1 MIMTEIKTPLAD
13 AVQAYQSKRR
23 VRGHMPGHKGRAA
36 GYLARFGELADWD
49 LTEADG
55 LDDLHEPVGAIAQ
68 SEQLLA
74 DAVGAKHAYMLVN
87 GATVGIQAAILAA
100 CRPGDS
106 IILPRNA
113 HRSVWSA
120 LALGDVRP
128 LWLPVEEQD
137 GLALGLTPAKL
148 DKMLDAH
155 PEARAVFLVN
165 PSFYG
170 VLPDLPGLLAVA
182 RRHNVISIVDE
193 AHGAHFA
200 FVQPDY
206 AAARLGAD
214 MVIDSWHKSM
224 GSLGQTAVLLNNR
237 DDLQPERWLTL
248 LQTTSPSYP
257 LMASLDLAR
266 AEWQGGAAARAAQI
280 WANRA
285 ALEQAVAGSVLA
297 LTDADDLP
305 DGFALDKTKALLK
318 SRMGHSGWQMAAAL
332 RQAGVEPEFA
342 DGRFALLLL
351 TYADDGKAL
360 AKGVVQAAA
369 LLADVT
375 PRPVPAYTPIKLPYA
390 ALTPFLAA
398 HSGIEYV
405 RLADAVGRISAGL
418 LVPYPP
424 GIATVGPGEVVSA
437 DAVAYLQGFAG
448 EVQGLAADKTVAVCI
463 PGWKK
468 PQKH

>member
-1 MIMTEIKTPLAD
+1 MTEIKTPLAD
-13 AVQAYQSKRR
+13 AVQAYQSTGR
-23 VRGHMPGHKGRAA
+23 VRGHMPGHKGSAA
-36 GYLARFGELADWD
+36 GYLARFGELACWD
-49 LTEADG
+49 LTETDG

-68 SEQLLA
+68 SERLLA
-74 DAVGAKHAYMLVN
+74 GAVGAKYAYMLVN

-137 GLALGLTPAKL
+137 GLALGLSPDKL
-148 DKMLDAH
+148 DKMLAAH
-155 PEARAVFLVN
+155 PEAKAVFLVN

-200 FVQPDY
+200 FVQPQY

-214 MVIDSWHKSM
+214 LVIDSWHKSM

-237 DDLQPERWLTL
+237 DDLQPQRWLTL

-266 AEWQGGAAARAAQI
+266 AEWQREAVARAERI

-285 ALEQAVAGSVLA
+285 ALEQAVQGSVLA
-297 LTDADDLP
+297 LLGAADVP
-305 DGFALDKTKALLK
+305 PGFAFDRTKALLK
-318 SRMGHSGWQMAAAL
+318 SRAGHSGWQLAAAL
-332 RQAGVEPEFA
+332 RAAGVEPEFA

-351 TYADDGKAL
+351 TYADDGAAL
-360 AKGVVQAAA
+360 AQGVAQAAA
-369 LLADVT
+369 LLADVA
-375 PRPVPAYTPIKLPYA
+375 PEPVPTSPQIKLPYA

-398 HSGIEYV
+398 HSGIEQLP
-405 RLADAVGRISAGL
+405 LADAVGRISAGL

-424 GIATVGPGEVVSA
+424 GIATVGPGEVISA
-437 DAVAYLQGFAG
+437 EAVAYLQGFAG
-448 EVQGLAADKTVAVCI
+448 EVQGLAADGMVAVCI

-468 PQKH
+468 PQKY